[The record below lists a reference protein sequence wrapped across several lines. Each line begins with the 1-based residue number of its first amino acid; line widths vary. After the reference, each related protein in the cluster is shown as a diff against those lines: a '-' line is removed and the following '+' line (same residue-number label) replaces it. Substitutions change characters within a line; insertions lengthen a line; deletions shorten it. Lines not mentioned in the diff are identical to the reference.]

1 MPLKLCS
8 ESKNNIVLLLTV
20 MVDSL
25 LEKFDVNNDG
35 KLDYT
40 EFMKSFVE
48 ARQQLGIF

>member
-1 MPLKLCS
+1 MLHP
-8 ESKNNIVLLLTV
+8 ESKNIYIFLLIV

-35 KLDYT
+35 KLDFT